1 MKISAETRLG
11 MKQLKIVKNM
21 YIVMDVCLI
30 IVGMLILFSPIRAI
44 NVLCKIFGFVLV
56 MLGAVKIVG
65 YFTKD
70 IFQLAFQFDFAL
82 GIISAILGAVLIFRT
97 SYMVEILS
105 VCVGIFI
112 LIDGALKLQT
122 AVDAKKFGIENWWL
136 ILVIALLVSIVGIIL
151 MVIPFAAQTMA
162 AWIIG
167 INLVLDG
174 VLNICVVLSTVKTIR
189 RKRLES

>member
-1 MKISAETRLG
+1 

-21 YIVMDVCLI
+21 YIVMDICLI
-30 IVGMLILFSPIRAI
+30 MVGLLILFSTIKAI
-44 NVLCKIFGFVLV
+44 NVLCKIFGVVLIL
-56 MLGAVKIVG
+56 LGAVKILG

-82 GIISAILGAVLIFRT
+82 GIISAILGIVLISRT
-97 SYMVEILS
+97 SYMVAFLS
-105 VCVGIFI
+105 ICVGIFV

-122 AVDAKKFGIENWWL
+122 AVDAKKFGIEKWWL
-136 ILVIALLVSIVGIIL
+136 ILIIALLVSIVGIIL

-189 RKRLES
+189 TKKSV

>member
-1 MKISAETRLG
+1 

-30 IVGMLILFSPIRAI
+30 IVGLLILFSPIKAI
-44 NVLCKIFGFVLV
+44 NVLCRIFGAVLV
-56 MLGAVKIVG
+56 LLGAVKILG

-82 GIISAILGAVLIFRT
+82 GIISVILGAVLIFRT

-105 VCVGIFI
+105 VCVGIVI

-122 AVDAKKFGIENWWL
+122 AVDARKFGIEKWWL
-136 ILVIALLVSIVGIIL
+136 ILIIALLVSIVGIIL
-151 MVIPFAAQTMA
+151 MVTPFAAQTVA
-162 AWIIG
+162 AWVIG

-174 VLNICVVLSTVKTIR
+174 VLNICVVLSTVKTLR
-189 RKRLES
+189 RKRLEV

>member
-1 MKISAETRLG
+1 

-30 IVGMLILFSPIRAI
+30 IVGLLILFSPIKAI
-44 NVLCKIFGFVLV
+44 NVLCRIFGVVLV
-56 MLGAVKIVG
+56 LLGAVKILG

-82 GIISAILGAVLIFRT
+82 GIISVILGAVLIFRT

-105 VCVGIFI
+105 VCVGIVI

-122 AVDAKKFGIENWWL
+122 AVDARKFGIEKWL
-136 ILVIALLVSIVGIIL
+136 ILIIALLVSIVGIIL
-151 MVIPFAAQTMA
+151 MVTPFAAQTMA
-162 AWIIG
+162 AWVIG

-174 VLNICVVLSTVKTIR
+174 VLNICVVLSTVKTLR
-189 RKRLES
+189 RKRLEV

>member
-1 MKISAETRLG
+1 

-30 IVGMLILFSPIRAI
+30 IVGLLILFSPIKAI
-44 NVLCKIFGFVLV
+44 NVLCKIFGVVLIV
-56 MLGAVKIVG
+56 LGAVKLVG

-82 GIISAILGAVLIFRT
+82 GIISAILGIVLIFRT

-112 LIDGALKLQT
+112 LLDGTLKLQT
-122 AVDAKKFGIENWWL
+122 AVDARKFGIEKWWL
-136 ILVIALLVSIVGIIL
+136 ILITAILVSVVGIIL
-151 MVIPFAAQTMA
+151 MVVPFAAQTVT

-189 RKRLES
+189 RKRLEN

>member
-1 MKISAETRLG
+1 
-11 MKQLKIVKNM
+11 
-21 YIVMDVCLI
+21 
-30 IVGMLILFSPIRAI
+30 
-44 NVLCKIFGFVLV
+44 
-56 MLGAVKIVG
+56 
-65 YFTKD
+65 
-70 IFQLAFQFDFAL
+70 
-82 GIISAILGAVLIFRT
+82 
-97 SYMVEILS
+97 MVEILS

>member
-1 MKISAETRLG
+1 

-30 IVGMLILFSPIRAI
+30 IVGLLILFSPIKAI
-44 NVLCKIFGFVLV
+44 NVLCRIFGVVLV
-56 MLGAVKIVG
+56 LLGAVKILG

-82 GIISAILGAVLIFRT
+82 GIISVILGAVLIFRT

-105 VCVGIFI
+105 VCVGIVI

-122 AVDAKKFGIENWWL
+122 AVDARKFGIEKWWL
-136 ILVIALLVSIVGIIL
+136 ILIIALLVSIVGIIL
-151 MVIPFAAQTMA
+151 MVTPFAAQTVA
-162 AWIIG
+162 AWVIG

-174 VLNICVVLSTVKTIR
+174 VLNICVVDSVIICQ
-189 RKRLES
+189 RLCVQQFSSFIQLIL

>member
-1 MKISAETRLG
+1 

-21 YIVMDVCLI
+21 YIVMDICLI
-30 IVGMLILFSPIRAI
+30 MVGLLILFSTIKAI
-44 NVLCKIFGFVLV
+44 NVLCKIFGVVLIL
-56 MLGAVKIVG
+56 LGAVKILG

-82 GIISAILGAVLIFRT
+82 GIISAILGIVLISRT
-97 SYMVEILS
+97 SYMVEFLS
-105 VCVGIFI
+105 ICVGIFV

-122 AVDAKKFGIENWWL
+122 AVDAKKFGIEKWWL
-136 ILVIALLVSIVGIIL
+136 ILIIALLVSIVGIIL

-189 RKRLES
+189 TKKSV

>member
-1 MKISAETRLG
+1 
-11 MKQLKIVKNM
+11 
-21 YIVMDVCLI
+21 
-30 IVGMLILFSPIRAI
+30 MLFRS
-44 NVLCKIFGFVLV
+44 KIFGVVLIL
-56 MLGAVKIVG
+56 LGAVKILG

-82 GIISAILGAVLIFRT
+82 GIISAILGIVLISRT
-97 SYMVEILS
+97 SYMVEFLS
-105 VCVGIFI
+105 ICVGIFV

-122 AVDAKKFGIENWWL
+122 AVDAKKFGIEKWWL
-136 ILVIALLVSIVGIIL
+136 ILIIALLVSIVGIIL

-189 RKRLES
+189 TKKSA

>member
-1 MKISAETRLG
+1 
-11 MKQLKIVKNM
+11 
-21 YIVMDVCLI
+21 
-30 IVGMLILFSPIRAI
+30 MLE
-44 NVLCKIFGFVLV
+44 
-56 MLGAVKIVG
+56 AVKIVG

-136 ILVIALLVSIVGIIL
+136 ILVIALLVSIVGI
-151 MVIPFAAQTMA
+151 
-162 AWIIG
+162 
-167 INLVLDG
+167 NLVLDG

>member
-1 MKISAETRLG
+1 

-30 IVGMLILFSPIRAI
+30 VVGLLILFSPIKAI
-44 NVLCKIFGFVLV
+44 NVLCKIFGVVLIV
-56 MLGAVKIVG
+56 LGAVKLVG

-82 GIISAILGAVLIFRT
+82 GIISAILGIVLIFRT

-112 LIDGALKLQT
+112 LLDGTLKLQT
-122 AVDAKKFGIENWWL
+122 AVDARRFGIEKWWL
-136 ILVIALLVSIVGIIL
+136 ILITAILVSVVGIIL
-151 MVIPFAAQTMA
+151 MVVPFAAQTVT

-189 RKRLES
+189 RKRLEN

>member
-1 MKISAETRLG
+1 

-21 YIVMDVCLI
+21 YIVMDICLI
-30 IVGMLILFSPIRAI
+30 IVGLLILFSPIKAI
-44 NVLCKIFGFVLV
+44 NVLCRMFGVVLSL
-56 MLGAVKIVG
+56 LGAVKILG

-82 GIISAILGAVLIFRT
+82 GIISVMLGAVLIFRT

-105 VCVGIFI
+105 ICVGIFI
-112 LIDGALKLQT
+112 LVDGALKLQT
-122 AVDAKKFGIENWWL
+122 AVDAKKFGIEKWWL
-136 ILVIALLVSIVGIIL
+136 ILIIALLVSIVGIIL
-151 MVIPFAAQTMA
+151 MVIPFAAQTVA

-189 RKRLES
+189 RKRLEN

>member
-1 MKISAETRLG
+1 

-30 IVGMLILFSPIRAI
+30 IVGLLILFSPIKAI
-44 NVLCKIFGFVLV
+44 NVLCRIFGVVLV
-56 MLGAVKIVG
+56 LLGAVKILG

-82 GIISAILGAVLIFRT
+82 GIIS
-97 SYMVEILS
+97 EILS
-105 VCVGIFI
+105 VCVGIVI

-122 AVDAKKFGIENWWL
+122 AVDARKFGIEKWWL
-136 ILVIALLVSIVGIIL
+136 ILIIALLVSIVGIIL
-151 MVIPFAAQTMA
+151 MVTPFAAQTMA
-162 AWIIG
+162 AWVIG

-174 VLNICVVLSTVKTIR
+174 VLNICVVLSTVKTLR
-189 RKRLES
+189 RKRLEV